1 MVEKKGQVMLV
12 VMVVM
17 VVVVVAT
24 MVADVVVED
33 DSCNIFITLDG
44 LYKVPSHE
52 LSYFSYQRK
61 GSSQENGP
69 QIRVH
74 LNFSFSV
81 TEK

>member
-1 MVEKKGQVMLV
+1 MMV

-17 VVVVVAT
+17 VIVVVAA

-33 DSCNIFITLDG
+33 DSCNIFITIDG

-52 LSYFSYQRK
+52 LSYLSYERK

-69 QIRVH
+69 QIRAH
-74 LNFSFSV
+74 LNFSFLV
-81 TEK
+81 IEK